1 LKGPR
6 KSSRQKST
14 RSHFRSANIFFHLR
28 KEQTSNVLDGIDVSI
43 HATKKREEKR
53 VPLLVCQTLPI
64 FSAREAIECDEFEVT
79 ELQLEQES
87 DSSEDTEGAL
97 DLVLRFF
104 NLFNVVFFADFLTCP
119 FLLFL
124 ETMFSVLCSVQA
136 LSPFPS
142 VHVYCLPHP
151 LA

>member
-1 LKGPR
+1 MKGPR

-104 NLFNVVFFADFLTCP
+104 NLFNVVFFADFFTCP
-119 FLLFL
+119 FFL
-124 ETMFSVLCSVQA
+124 CVGFGTMFSVLCSPQA

-142 VHVYCLPHP
+142 IQL
-151 LA
+151 

>member
-1 LKGPR
+1 MKGPR

-53 VPLLVCQTLPI
+53 VPSLVCQTLPI

-104 NLFNVVFFADFLTCP
+104 NLFNVVFFADFFTCP
-119 FLLFL
+119 LLETGL
-124 ETMFSVLCSVQA
+124 TMFSVLCSVQA

-142 VHVYCLPHP
+142 VHV
-151 LA
+151 

>member
-1 LKGPR
+1 MFQFMQQRRGR
-6 KSSRQKST
+6 KNGAPLS
-14 RSHFRSANIFFHLR
+14 
-28 KEQTSNVLDGIDVSI
+28 VS
-43 HATKKREEKR
+43 
-53 VPLLVCQTLPI
+53 QSLP
-64 FSAREAIECDEFEVT
+64 REAIEFDEFEVT

-104 NLFNVVFFADFLTCP
+104 NLFNVVFFADFFTCP

-142 VHVYCLPHP
+142 VHV
-151 LA
+151 

>member
-1 LKGPR
+1 MKGPR

-104 NLFNVVFFADFLTCP
+104 NLFNVVFFADFFTCP
-119 FLLFL
+119 LL

-142 VHVYCLPHP
+142 VHEKRLLHP